1 MSLRE
6 IKQRIGSVK
15 TTQKITSAMKLVSSA
30 KLHRAQSAVEGVRP
44 YQRKLDSIF
53 SAFISGLPGG
63 NAYTE
68 KRGLGRVAIVAV
80 ASNSTM
86 CGAFNSN
93 IIKLMRSVADEYTT
107 RGIAVELY
115 VVGKKMDEAAKKM
128 GAVTDDSL
136 IAQAGS
142 PQYTAVADTAYSLME
157 RFRAK
162 ELDRIELVYTSYVS
176 ASRQQP
182 VRELFLPFVA
192 GTSQNGPASMP
203 VDYIVEPGI
212 PQVMKALLPKV
223 IALRLYTALLDS
235 ATAEHAARMI
245 AMQVATENATDL
257 ISELTLEYNKGR
269 QQAIT
274 SELQDILSGSIG
286 E

>member
-53 SAFISGLPGG
+53 SAFISGLSGG

-192 GTSQNGPASMP
+192 GTSQNGTASMP

>member
-53 SAFISGLPGG
+53 SAFISGLSGG

-192 GTSQNGPASMP
+192 ETSQNGPASMP

>member
-53 SAFISGLPGG
+53 SAFISGLSGG

>member
-1 MSLRE
+1 MNLRE

-53 SAFISGLPGG
+53 SAFISGLSGG

>member
-53 SAFISGLPGG
+53 SAFISGLSGG

-286 E
+286 K

>member
-53 SAFISGLPGG
+53 SAFISGLSGG

-212 PQVMKALLPKV
+212 PQVMKALLPNV

>member
-53 SAFISGLPGG
+53 SAFISGLSGG

-212 PQVMKALLPKV
+212 PQVIKALLPKV

>member
-53 SAFISGLPGG
+53 SAFISGLSGG

-68 KRGLGRVAIVAV
+68 KRALGRVAIVAV

-192 GTSQNGPASMP
+192 GTSQKGPASMP

>member
-53 SAFISGLPGG
+53 SAFISGLSGG

-68 KRGLGRVAIVAV
+68 KRSLERVAIVAV

-115 VVGKKMDEAAKKM
+115 VVGKKMAEAAKKM

-212 PQVMKALLPKV
+212 PQVIKALLPKV

>member
-53 SAFISGLPGG
+53 SAFISGLSGG

-212 PQVMKALLPKV
+212 PQVLKALLPKV